1 MKGINMTSHI
11 ILVTY
16 QMCRIIDNRVIQFIR
31 QMDMA
36 HKLLQNNMIILK
48 ILLVLVNKCMLNM
61 IFHITQV
68 ICLMFK
74 TTDSKVIQFIRQMDM
89 DLKTSQN
96 NMTILKILL
105 VLVNRCMLN
114 MTCHTILEIFQTFK
128 ITDSKVIPSTKQMDM
143 DPKTSQNNMTILK
156 ILLVQENKFMH
167 NMISHTILETCQ
179 MYKIIDN
186 KVIPF
191 TKQMVMDHKI

>member
-1 MKGINMTSHI
+1 MISHI

-16 QMCRIIDNRVIQFIR
+16 QMCRIIDNRVIQSIR
-31 QMDMA
+31 LMDTA
-36 HKLLQNNMIILK
+36 HKISQNNTIILK
-48 ILLVLVNKCMLNM
+48 ILLVLVNKCMLNI

-89 DLKTSQN
+89 DLKTSPN

-105 VLVNRCMLN
+105 VLVNKCMLN

-128 ITDSKVIPSTKQMDM
+128 ITDSKVIPFTKQMDM
-143 DPKTSQNNMTILK
+143 D
-156 ILLVQENKFMH
+156 
-167 NMISHTILETCQ
+167 
-179 MYKIIDN
+179 
-186 KVIPF
+186 
-191 TKQMVMDHKI
+191 HKI

>member
-31 QMDMA
+31 QMDMDL
-36 HKLLQNNMIILK
+36 KTSQNNMIILK
-48 ILLVLVNKCMLNM
+48 ILLVLVNRCMLNM

-105 VLVNRCMLN
+105 V
-114 MTCHTILEIFQTFK
+114 
-128 ITDSKVIPSTKQMDM
+128 
-143 DPKTSQNNMTILK
+143 
-156 ILLVQENKFMH
+156 QENKFMH

-191 TKQMVMDHKI
+191 TKQMDMDLKTSQNNMIIPKTLLDQANKFMLNKSMIFQ